1 MQNYPDGTGETCH
14 HFLRFTVLARF
25 LPVSQRHGHIRR
37 ARTASKLSDISN
49 LKAASIFF
57 QNFQN
62 PSLPFYLRPQNIL
75 AAAGS
80 L

>member
-25 LPVSQRHGHIRR
+25 LPVSQRHGHKEGEDCFKIIRNFKFE
-37 ARTASKLSDISN
+37 SSVK
-49 LKAASIFF
+49 FF

-62 PSLPFYLRPQNIL
+62 PSLPLYLRPQNIL